1 MDVLLRYPSE
11 FHGGRI
17 GIITPYK
24 SQLSLLRSRFSSAF
38 GSSIIDDMELNTV
51 DGFQG
56 REVDILILCTV
67 RAAEPSSSAPG
78 NNSSR
83 IGFVADVRRMN
94 VALTRAKLS
103 LWILGNARTL
113 QTNQNWAAL
122 VNDARKRNLVV
133 TAKTPYKYIFKTAF
147 QKNSGNHL
155 LESHHVQK
163 IEDTTQHAKR
173 NDRSADEALD
183 RRTKRISHV
192 PQSNRRLDGREK
204 DFPTTKEDIRVK
216 KSSARDEPVLPVEGL
231 SPLIS
236 PVGRSK
242 VSKDVKSAMPEKH
255 GTDGESKDKDSRK
268 RKNSLEN
275 TQMDK
280 RKVKFENSKRCADN
294 SEQRA
299 GDGLRPMKLQELKR
313 AKRFSEGDRSQ
324 TNQVSAPA
332 NQQMKDASVG
342 GRASNQAGTSQD
354 LIAKRKQQREAVD
367 AILYSA
373 LIPSKNSKSETSMR
387 PVPAKRP
394 LSSSTAGGSLKP
406 SKTRKD

>member
-38 GSSIIDDMELNTV
+38 GSSIMDDMELNTV

-56 REVDILILCTV
+56 REVDILLLSTV
-67 RAAEPSSSAPG
+67 RAAEPSSSASG

-103 LWILGNARTL
+103 LWIFGNARTL

-122 VNDARKRNLVV
+122 VKDARKRNLVV

-147 QKNSGNHL
+147 HKNSGNHL

-163 IEDTTQHAKR
+163 TEDATQYAKR

-192 PQSNRRLDGREK
+192 PHSNRRLDGGEK

-216 KSSARDEPVLPVEGL
+216 NLSARDEPVLPVEGL
-231 SPLIS
+231 SSLIS

-242 VSKDVKSAMPEKH
+242 VSKDVESAMPEKH
-255 GTDGESKDKDSRK
+255 GIDGESKDKESRK
-268 RKNSLEN
+268 RKNSLEY

-294 SEQRA
+294 SGQRA
-299 GDGLRPMKLQELKR
+299 GDGLRPMKLQESKR

-324 TNQVSAPA
+324 TNQGSAPA
-332 NQQMKDASVG
+332 NQMKDASDG
-342 GRASNQAGTSQD
+342 GRASNKAGTSQD

-394 LSSSTAGGSLKP
+394 LSSSTAGGSIKP

>member
-56 REVDILILCTV
+56 REVDILILSTV

-163 IEDTTQHAKR
+163 IEDATQHAKR
-173 NDRSADEALD
+173 NDRSADEAPD

-192 PQSNRRLDGREK
+192 PQSNRRLDGGEK

-216 KSSARDEPVLPVEGL
+216 KLSARDEPVLPVEGL
-231 SPLIS
+231 SSLIS

-242 VSKDVKSAMPEKH
+242 VSKDVESAMPEKH

-275 TQMDK
+275 TQTDK
-280 RKVKFENSKRCADN
+280 RKIKFENSKRCADN

-313 AKRFSEGDRSQ
+313 AKRFSEGDRRQ

-332 NQQMKDASVG
+332 NQMKDASDG

-394 LSSSTAGGSLKP
+394 PSSSTAGGSIKP